1 MEDLPKIVQ
10 NRLRTAPPG
19 EHPDANLLA
28 AFCENSINP
37 RERAGIMEHLA
48 TCAEC
53 REITSLAAPEEEM
66 AMAGMAMAA
75 AVGRAAPVPLPVRRS
90 LNFRW
95 GALAA
100 CVVIVAGVV
109 WTTYRPGKRAVS
121 ALPVGAVSS
130 SKASNAEVAKLEEH
144 PSELRYQSESAR
156 RAEQQL
162 EARVPRKSSAQSRD
176 ERALSQ
182 AVEETG
188 VAQVA
193 SSSAPAAAPPPPPE
207 TTLTKSQSE
216 AAKILAMPASPKSAA
231 KSNEIAADTSTA
243 VQLRKEQL
251 EKSEEK
257 DKKRIAAGGALTDTV
272 ETTAGSAFSGSEG
285 PATLT
290 SAVQSSVMRWT
301 LSHGRLRRSID
312 AGHNW
317 EDVPVDQN
325 ANFRALSVMGEELW
339 VGGKQGALYH
349 SPDNGAHWVRVV
361 PSSGNESLKE
371 DVVRLE
377 FADADHGKVIT
388 PKGEWRTNNCGATW
402 EKTPKE

>member
-10 NRLRTAPPG
+10 NRLRTAPPS

-28 AFCENSINP
+28 AFCENSISP

-48 TCAEC
+48 ACTEC

-66 AMAGMAMAA
+66 AVAGVAMAA
-75 AVGRAAPVPLPVRRS
+75 APGRAASVPLPVRRS

-100 CVVIVAGVV
+100 CVVIVAGVL
-109 WTTYRPGKRAVS
+109 WTTYRPGKRGVS

-162 EARVPRKSSAQSRD
+162 ETRVSKKSSAQSRD
-176 ERALSQ
+176 ELALSQ
-182 AVEETG
+182 AKEETS
-188 VAQVA
+188 AA
-193 SSSAPAAAPPPPPE
+193 EATANNAPAAAPPPQ
-207 TTLTKSQSE
+207 TTLTMAQPE
-216 AAKILAMPASPKSAA
+216 AAKITALPASPKSAA
-231 KSNEIAADTSTA
+231 KSNEIAADASTA
-243 VQLRKEQL
+243 SLLRKEQA
-251 EKSEEK
+251 EKAEEK
-257 DKKRIAAGGALTDTV
+257 DKKRVAASGPVTDTV
-272 ETTAGSAFSGSEG
+272 GASAGSGFSGTVG

-290 SAVQSSVMRWT
+290 STVQSSVIRWT
-301 LSHGRLRRSID
+301 LSDGRLRRSTD
-312 AGHNW
+312 AGHSW

-325 ANFRALSVMGEELW
+325 ANFRALSVMGDELW
-339 VGGKQGALYH
+339 VGGRQGALYH
-349 SPDNGAHWVRVV
+349 SPDNGIHWVRVV
-361 PSSGNESLKE
+361 PSSGNESLQE

-388 PKGEWRTNNCGATW
+388 PNSQWRTNNCGATW
-402 EKTPKE
+402 EKTAKE